1 MESSIRIRNPRTGEV
16 DYEVER
22 MSAQEVADIARHLR
36 KGQVGWAERSPE
48 ERVQVLLEWRDV
60 LTARRDDVAQALY
73 RDTGRMNESVLEVD
87 GVIGS
92 IERWSRVAPSW
103 QGERESRG
111 TSVPFLEVGAQDVPM
126 PLVGIISPWNFPLL
140 LSLIDAVP
148 ALFMGCAVAFKPSS
162 VTPRFVEPLMETVKA
177 VPELT
182 SVLDCVM
189 GDGRHTGTEL
199 IRQVDTVVFTG
210 STETGRKVGELA
222 AEQLIPVF
230 LELGGKDAVIVLG
243 DADIDRTSAAVSWGG
258 LVNAGQSCLSI
269 ERVYVDEAIFEPFV
283 RRLSE
288 RAETLEF
295 CSGEDPTQGQIGPII
310 EESQARLIQRQIDE
324 AVAQGARVECGG
336 KVEDIGGGLW
346 CQPTVLTGVDHGMKV
361 MSEETFGPVLGVMPF
376 ATEDEAVSLANDS
389 RYGLSG
395 AVFSASNERAL
406 TVARRME
413 AGAISINDCAL
424 TAFIHEGE
432 KQSFKQSGVGGSRMG
447 VASLRRFVRRKAL
460 IHNREQIWDPWWFA
474 GN

>member
-1 MESSIRIRNPRTGEV
+1 MDTLIRVRNPRTGEV
-16 DYEVER
+16 DYELER
-22 MSAQEVADIARHLR
+22 MSAQEVGDIAGRLR
-36 KGQVGWAERSPE
+36 KGQISWAERSPE
-48 ERVQVLLEWRDV
+48 ERAKVLLEWGDA
-60 LTARRDDVAQALY
+60 LTARKDDIAEALF
-73 RDTGRMNESVLEVD
+73 RDTGRMNESVLEVE
-87 GVIGS
+87 GVVGS
-92 IERWSRVAPSW
+92 IEHWSRVAPSW
-103 QGERESRG
+103 QGEQQASDA
-111 TSVPFLEVGAQDVPM
+111 SVPFLEVGSQDVPI
-126 PLVGIISPWNFPLL
+126 PLVGVVSPWNFPLL

-148 ALFMGCAVAFKPSS
+148 ALFMGCAVAVKPST
-162 VTPRFVEPLMETVKA
+162 VTPRFVEPLMETVDA
-177 VPELT
+177 VPKLA
-182 SVLDCVM
+182 SVLGYVM
-189 GDGRHTGTEL
+189 GDGRHTGSEL

-210 STETGRKVGELA
+210 STETGLKIGEQA
-222 AEQLIPVF
+222 AKRLIPVF

-258 LVNAGQSCLSI
+258 MVNAGQSCLSI

-283 RRLSE
+283 RRLTE
-288 RAETLEF
+288 RAEALEF

-310 EESQARLIQRQIDE
+310 EEGQARLIEQQIDE
-324 AVAQGARVECGG
+324 ALAQGARVECGG

-376 ATEDEAVSLANDS
+376 AAEDEAVSLANDS

-395 AVFSASNERAL
+395 AVFSASTERAHA
-406 TVARRME
+406 VARRME

-460 IHNREQIWDPWWFA
+460 ISNREQTWDPWWFA
-474 GN
+474 SK